1 MRQYFVAAAS
11 FPQHVKHSILFFFS
25 FILTIVYV
33 FLSTFIYPV
42 FLITFIHPVFFPNH
56 FNSIEERERQTDR
69 QTESPNIWHE
79 HNFPTDATGAT
90 LTN

>member
-42 FLITFIHPVFFPNH
+42 FLIAFIHPVFFPNH
-56 FNSIEERERQTDR
+56 FNSIEERERERQTDR
-69 QTESPNIWHE
+69 QRVPIYGMNTAFRLMLLGLP
-79 HNFPTDATGAT
+79 
-90 LTN
+90 